1 MDVDGLVRSDPSR
14 SGIRRRRCGR
24 GFRYLDD
31 ASAVTDT
38 ETLTRIKA
46 LVIPPAWEDVWS
58 CPDPAGGPRLGRNQ
72 VLAAAI
78 RLIDLGFF
86 RPGGEEY
93 AAENGTYGLARIRR
107 DHVTCTGGELIGPGS
122 GRSRRD
128 MGELATRGSAENA
141 VLKLLEEHA
150 P

>member
-1 MDVDGLVRSDPSR
+1 MDAVNVDGLVRSDPSR

-31 ASAVTDT
+31 ACAVTDT
-38 ETLTRIKA
+38 ETLARIKA
-46 LVIPPAWEDVWS
+46 K
-58 CPDPAGGPRLGRNQ
+58 
-72 VLAAAI
+72 
-78 RLIDLGFF
+78 DLGK
-86 RPGGEEY
+86 
-93 AAENGTYGLARIRR
+93 
-107 DHVTCTGGELIGPGS
+107 D
-122 GRSRRD
+122 RD